1 MSPDLPSLPRGDLV
15 PQRLGGGWCVQ
26 RASSLA
32 AACMFSPLPG
42 FSLLTHVL
50 LGAFGLT
57 FLASFGN
64 SGRRRLATAL
74 EAAEKGGR
82 GATGTGIR
90 GRTCPIGAVAHTGR
104 ARQGCVAGGQFGPR
118 QPPVDTPRREKAE
131 PRGRGTGQRWAVPQS
146 ATATVTHRVPGRARS
161 VIVALPRSARG
172 ASLTS
177 VPVTAGAAP
186 APRSRGLPAAPPPPV
201 QSRLR
206 RQPASGPGESASQ
219 GDGRL
224 VSAFGN

>member
-1 MSPDLPSLPRGDLV
+1 MCAESKQPGR
-15 PQRLGGGWCVQ
+15 RLHVFSSSGVFTPYSCPPGGVW
-26 RASSLA
+26 SH
-32 AACMFSPLPG
+32 LPG
-42 FSLLTHVL
+42 ELWEQRQAQVGHCP
-50 LGAFGLT
+50 G
-57 FLASFGN
+57 
-64 SGRRRLATAL
+64 GRR
-74 EAAEKGGR
+74 ER
-82 GATGTGIR
+82 GAWGHGDRHPWPDVSHR
-90 GRTCPIGAVAHTGR
+90 GCGPHGEGPPR
-104 ARQGCVAGGQFGPR
+104 CVAGGQFGPR

-146 ATATVTHRVPGRARS
+146 TTATVTHRVPGRARS

-206 RQPASGPGESASQ
+206 CQPASGPGESASQ

>member
-1 MSPDLPSLPRGDLV
+1 MCAESKQPGR
-15 PQRLGGGWCVQ
+15 RLHVFSSSGVFTPYSCPPGGVW
-26 RASSLA
+26 SH
-32 AACMFSPLPG
+32 LPG
-42 FSLLTHVL
+42 ELWEQRQAQVGHCP
-50 LGAFGLT
+50 G
-57 FLASFGN
+57 
-64 SGRRRLATAL
+64 GRR
-74 EAAEKGGR
+74 EGGR

-118 QPPVDTPRREKAE
+118 RPPVDTPRREKAE

-201 QSRLR
+201 RSRLR

>member
-1 MSPDLPSLPRGDLV
+1 M
-15 PQRLGGGWCVQ
+15 Q

-74 EAAEKGGR
+74 EAAEKGR

-177 VPVTAGAAP
+177 VPVTAGGGRLPLAP
-186 APRSRGLPAAPPPPV
+186 AGSLPRRPRLSSRVCAASLPPGQV
-201 QSRLR
+201 SQRLR
-206 RQPASGPGESASQ
+206 GTAGWSVLLETNIQTAWRSC
-219 GDGRL
+219 
-224 VSAFGN
+224 

>member
-1 MSPDLPSLPRGDLV
+1 M
-15 PQRLGGGWCVQ
+15 Q

>member
-1 MSPDLPSLPRGDLV
+1 M
-15 PQRLGGGWCVQ
+15 Q

-74 EAAEKGGR
+74 EAAENGGR

-146 ATATVTHRVPGRARS
+146 TTATVTHRVPGRARS

-172 ASLTS
+172 ASLS
-177 VPVTAGAAP
+177 LQAPRPPLAPAGSLPRRPRLSSRVCAASLPPGQVSQRLRGTAGWSVLLETNIQTAW
-186 APRSRGLPAAPPPPV
+186 RSC
-201 QSRLR
+201 
-206 RQPASGPGESASQ
+206 
-219 GDGRL
+219 
-224 VSAFGN
+224 